1 MTSQN
6 VQVAKAM
13 ASFWRQVPPHKHRQS
28 QFDGSSDSGLIEI
41 GIESDSGV
49 LEDMWCTRCCKQIA
63 AESTKRTHVFLLQ
76 QKIELTYLRLVY
88 IQIQTHFS
96 MFSAQQTSPSS

>member
-1 MTSQN
+1 MKRFTTVMTSQN

-41 GIESDSGV
+41 RIESDSGV

-63 AESTKRTHVFLLQ
+63 AESTKRKHAFFLQ
-76 QKIELTYLRLVY
+76 QKLNLHI
-88 IQIQTHFS
+88 
-96 MFSAQQTSPSS
+96 